1 MNFLINYHVYNQ
13 NRSKLKYV
21 ERVNKLIADELTLV
35 KMFVIINMNKVHI
48 DLWTTTSKKPIND
61 MYWK

>member
-35 KMFVIINMNKVHI
+35 KMFVIINMN
-48 DLWTTTSKKPIND
+48 NF
-61 MYWK
+61 Y